1 MQTEQQ
7 YHKQYNQDI
16 YIAAT
21 KVQASRQVVVTA
33 REAHFPTPHP
43 PIIDVIRSLVHLH
56 DIHES
61 KHAIRRVPIRVSA
74 PGVL

>member
-7 YHKQYNQDI
+7 YHQQYNLDI
-16 YIAAT
+16 YMAAT

-43 PIIDVIRSLVHLH
+43 PIIAIRSLVHLH
-56 DIHES
+56 DIHDS
-61 KHAIRRVPIRVSA
+61 KHAIRRVPITVSA
-74 PGVL
+74 QVS